1 MGYGQGMDISLTR
14 TAILKELAQVG
25 DKLAEPSLTQ
35 KQRMVLLRRQASLV
49 DLREALSERLRRA
62 AP

>member
-1 MGYGQGMDISLTR
+1 MGYRRCMDISLTR

-35 KQRMVLLRRQASLV
+35 KQRMILLRRQASLV

-62 AP
+62 AL

>member
-1 MGYGQGMDISLTR
+1 MTVTR

-35 KQRMVLLRRQASLV
+35 KQRMILLRRQASLV
-49 DLREALSERLRRA
+49 DLREALSERMRRA
-62 AP
+62 AS

>member
-1 MGYGQGMDISLTR
+1 MTVTR

-35 KQRMVLLRRQASLV
+35 NQRMILLRRQASLV
-49 DLREALSERLRRA
+49 DLREALSERMRRA
-62 AP
+62 AS